1 MKRLGMIWAVLTNKY
16 VTVYARK
23 NDQERCE
30 TFYETTAPAA
40 LAAYMAS
47 CTCMRAKSVK
57 YHKEQPLGVA
67 CKNYEPFVK

>member
-1 MKRLGMIWAVLTNKY
+1 MKKLGMIWAVLTNKY

-23 NDQERCE
+23 NDQEHCE

-47 CTCMRAKSVK
+47 CACMSAKSIK
-57 YHKEQPLGVA
+57 HHKEQPLGVA